1 MRIVDVNLVSSLIYK
16 YKKYIKRMHI
26 KELRLS
32 HNRNSMLKWQD
43 TLLKSSLKHKCWT
56 IEKQLL
62 VMDKSIINERPNCF
76 ESINEK
82 LRSQRSMYKQM
93 MGEYLCNWFQKVHK
107 KKVEFMK
114 VCFLLS
120 LVQSLT
126 YLYTM
131 GITFFLCSVACKAA
145 RV

>member
-1 MRIVDVNLVSSLIYK
+1 MCIADEFKLKMVR
-16 YKKYIKRMHI
+16 YII
-26 KELRLS
+26 
-32 HNRNSMLKWQD
+32 
-43 TLLKSSLKHKCWT
+43 LKSSLKHKCWT

-93 MGEYLCNWFQKVHK
+93 MGEYLCKWFHKVHK

-120 LVQSLT
+120 IVQSLT

-145 RV
+145 RVWDESDTYISHVYLYICNL

>member
-16 YKKYIKRMHI
+16 YKKYIKRMHN
-26 KELRLS
+26 S
-32 HNRNSMLKWQD
+32 HYRNSMLKWQD
-43 TLLKSSLKHKCWT
+43 ILLKSSLEHKRWT